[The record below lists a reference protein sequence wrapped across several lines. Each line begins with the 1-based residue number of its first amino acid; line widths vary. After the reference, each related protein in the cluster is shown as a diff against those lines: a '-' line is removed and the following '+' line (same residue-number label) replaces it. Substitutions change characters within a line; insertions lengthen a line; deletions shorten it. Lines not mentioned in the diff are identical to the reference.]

1 MLINRYE
8 IELFWHIAYNGD
20 ELSPSEYT
28 TVSIPKI
35 LYEKVNKRIKGTG
48 FTSVSRFVVFIL
60 RELVMEPKEGDLPFS
75 EEDKKQLLD
84 KLEKLG
90 YT

>member
-1 MLINRYE
+1 M
-8 IELFWHIAYNGD
+8 
-20 ELSPSEYT
+20 SPSDYT

-35 LYEKVNKRIKGTG
+35 LYEKVNQRIEGTG

-60 RELVMEPKEGDLPFS
+60 RELVTEPKKDKTPFS
-75 EEDKKQLLD
+75 EEDKKQLVE

>member
-1 MLINRYE
+1 M
-8 IELFWHIAYNGD
+8 
-20 ELSPSEYT
+20 SPSDYT

-35 LYEKVNKRIKGTG
+35 LYEKVQKRIEGTG
-48 FTSVSRFVVFIL
+48 FTSVSRFVVYIL
-60 RELVMEPKEGDLPFS
+60 RELVTEPVKGKLPFT
-75 EEDKKQLLD
+75 EHDKKQLME

>member
-1 MLINRYE
+1 M
-8 IELFWHIAYNGD
+8 A
-20 ELSPSEYT
+20 PSEYT

-35 LYEKVNKRIKGTG
+35 LYEKVQKRIEGTG
-48 FTSVSRFVVFIL
+48 FTSVSRFVVYVL
-60 RELVMEPKEGDLPFS
+60 RELVTEKKGDIPYS

>member
-1 MLINRYE
+1 M
-8 IELFWHIAYNGD
+8 
-20 ELSPSEYT
+20 SPSEYT

-35 LYEKVNKRIKGTG
+35 LYEKVQQRIEGTG

-60 RELVMEPKEGDLPFS
+60 RELVTEPKKGETPFS
-75 EEDKKQLLD
+75 KEDKEQLLD

-90 YT
+90 YS

>member
-1 MLINRYE
+1 MT
-8 IELFWHIAYNGD
+8 
-20 ELSPSEYT
+20 PSEYT

-35 LYEKVNKRIKGTG
+35 LHEKVQERIKGTG

-60 RELVMEPKEGDLPFS
+60 RELISEDKTAESPFS
-75 EEDKKQLLD
+75 EVDKKQLLE

-90 YT
+90 YS

>member
-1 MLINRYE
+1 M
-8 IELFWHIAYNGD
+8 
-20 ELSPSEYT
+20 SPSDYT

-35 LYEKVNKRIKGTG
+35 LYKKVQKRIEGTG
-48 FTSVSRFVVFIL
+48 FTSVSRFVVYIL
-60 RELVMEPKEGDLPFS
+60 RELVTEPVKGKLPFT
-75 EEDKKQLLD
+75 EREKEQLME

>member
-1 MLINRYE
+1 M
-8 IELFWHIAYNGD
+8 
-20 ELSPSEYT
+20 SPSDYT

-35 LYEKVNKRIKGTG
+35 LYEKVQQRIEGTG
-48 FTSVSRFVVFIL
+48 FTSVSRFVVYIL
-60 RELVMEPKEGDLPFS
+60 RELVTEPKKEKAPFS
-75 EEDKKQLLD
+75 EEDKKSVLE

>member
-1 MLINRYE
+1 
-8 IELFWHIAYNGD
+8 
-20 ELSPSEYT
+20 LSPSDYT

-35 LYEKVNKRIKGTG
+35 LYEKVQQRIEGTG
-48 FTSVSRFVVFIL
+48 FTSVSRFVVYIL
-60 RELVMEPKEGDLPFS
+60 RELVTESKKEKAPFS
-75 EEDKKQLLD
+75 DKDKKQLLE